1 MNTLLKILIVTAAA
15 YFYVLVSA
23 SMTSVLLQ
31 NKGKKQATVAA
42 VLKIAE
48 MFVIARIFY
57 LI

>member
-1 MNTLLKILIVTAAA
+1 MNTLLKIILVTVAAC
-15 YFYVLVSA
+15 FYVLLSA

-31 NKGKKQATVAA
+31 NKGKKLATVAA
-42 VLKIAE
+42 VLKIVE

>member
-15 YFYVLVSA
+15 CFYVLVSA

-31 NKGKKQATVAA
+31 NKGKKLATVAA
-42 VLKIAE
+42 VLIIAE
-48 MFVIARIFY
+48 LFVIAIIFY